1 MRADALEATGATS
14 ERGSVPRVTPRRFGG
29 LGGVMSVNVKGT
41 CVPKQLRHMLSL
53 PLQCHLA
60 SSDAARTRAARGR
73 TFYNR
78 KQLTE

>member
-1 MRADALEATGATS
+1 MLS
-14 ERGSVPRVTPRRFGG
+14 E
-29 LGGVMSVNVKGT
+29 NVKGT
-41 CVPKQLRHMLSL
+41 CVPKQRRHMLSL

-60 SSDAARTRAARGR
+60 SSNAARTRAVCRR